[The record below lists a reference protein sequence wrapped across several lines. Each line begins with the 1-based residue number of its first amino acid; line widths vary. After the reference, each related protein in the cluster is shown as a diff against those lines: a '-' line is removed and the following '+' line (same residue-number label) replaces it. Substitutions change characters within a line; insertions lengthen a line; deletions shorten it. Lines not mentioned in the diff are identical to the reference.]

1 MKSELPIACIL
12 KGADHRNRIAANM
25 ALAGSLI
32 SQRRDGRT
40 LTLIY
45 PLTVAADV
53 RRMVVAENDCCPFLD
68 FDVRESTDGVRV
80 VITVPAH
87 AETRADD
94 VFAQF
99 VPGDRTPPTSATGC
113 CGTDESCASP

>member
-53 RRMVVAENDCCPFLD
+53 GGWWSPKTTAAR
-68 FDVRESTDGVRV
+68 SWTS
-80 VITVPAH
+80 
-87 AETRADD
+87 
-94 VFAQF
+94 
-99 VPGDRTPPTSATGC
+99 TSASRPTV
-113 CGTDESCASP
+113 CAS